1 MLSAQSANLQHI
13 YQERQKFVGFMQKA
27 GAVERR
33 GDGREQGFKA
43 PTKFKIWWPAIG
55 SGSVSEA

>member
-1 MLSAQSANLQHI
+1 
-13 YQERQKFVGFMQKA
+13 MQKA

-55 SGSVSEA
+55 SGLEAPTILLPSALCPLPSAFFTTEF